1 MLVSRRSP
9 GKLISAGSWRGVRV
23 QVCRRALPHFDSASG
38 TVVSKNLG
46 VSIVGRGPRAAHKKG
61 REPVPAM
68 RRSAGPPGG
77 KAMWAPG
84 SYASVPSARLP
95 TSQTQ
100 QASSRATATLATQG
114 RLPAAPRDSCLRRR
128 RAVALSQRRF
138 TAAGTAGAG
147 RRRLGLRRAR
157 LEVPRRLDEGAPGGG
172 VPGLGDAALGL
183 LLAARVLGGRE
194 AEPGGVGAGGGEP
207 GEAPRL
213 GGQAERRD
221 GVDALDARRAP
232 RPRPLHPAS
241 ARASASTLFLQG
253 RALV

>member
-95 TSQTQ
+95 TSQAQ

-128 RAVALSQRRF
+128 RAVASSQRRF
-138 TAAGTAGAG
+138 VNVNPSFTDSTNAIAPIAPTHPRRF
-147 RRRLGLRRAR
+147 RRRQ
-157 LEVPRRLDEGAPGGG
+157 APF
-172 VPGLGDAALGL
+172 
-183 LLAARVLGGRE
+183 
-194 AEPGGVGAGGGEP
+194 
-207 GEAPRL
+207 
-213 GGQAERRD
+213 
-221 GVDALDARRAP
+221 
-232 RPRPLHPAS
+232 PAS
-241 ARASASTLFLQG
+241 RSGARSFV
-253 RALV
+253 R